1 MADLRLV
8 ELVAGLSLAADLGT
22 GQTLEHQ
29 FRTCLRSIQVAEA
42 LGLGPDERRDVYYLS
57 LLRFIG
63 CTATSEEDVRAVR
76 GDEIRFLAAM
86 APVFM
91 GGVREMMSTFVRQ
104 VGRDLPPLM
113 RVGAV
118 IRALADKDAAHRTLT
133 ADCEVAS
140 RLSTRLGMGPGL
152 EHALLHSF
160 ERWDGEGIPGELAG
174 KDIPIAVRIA
184 IVARDAELWV
194 EASDA
199 ATAADVLLER
209 RAHAY
214 DPDVVDALLGVG
226 PLGPL
231 DGAEDIWE
239 QVLDAEPL
247 PAMRIGEDLLDGVL
261 EALADFAD
269 LKSPYTRGHSRG
281 VAELAADAAG
291 ALGLDADR
299 TRVLRWAGLVHDLG
313 RVGIPLS
320 IWDRPG
326 ALSLADRERIRMH
339 PYLTERALAPAA
351 SLSAVA
357 RLAGGHHERLDASGY
372 HRCCDG
378 SELDEA
384 QRVLA
389 AADSFQAMSQQ
400 RAHRPAFAPDAAVVE
415 LRRDAADGKLDRRA
429 VEAVLEAAGH
439 NGHGVDAWPCGL
451 TDREVEVLRLITR
464 GRTNREAADELVIS
478 PKTVGSHVEHIYAK
492 IGVSSRAAAAVFAME
507 QRLL

>member
-8 ELVAGLSLAADLGT
+8 ELVGGLSLAADLAT

-29 FRTCLRSIQVAEA
+29 FRTCLRSVQVAEA
-42 LGLGPDERRDVYYLS
+42 LGLGPDDRRDVYYLS

-63 CTATSEEDVRAVR
+63 CTATSEDDVRTVR

-91 GGVREMMSTFVRQ
+91 GGMREMMSTFVRQ
-104 VGRDLPPLM
+104 VGRDLPPLT
-113 RVGAV
+113 RAGTV
-118 IRALADKDAAHRTLT
+118 IRALADKDGAHRTLT
-133 ADCEVAS
+133 ADCEVAG
-140 RLSTRLGMGPGL
+140 RLSTRLGMGPRL

-160 ERWDGEGIPGELAG
+160 ERWDGKGIPGELAG
-174 KDIPIAVRIA
+174 TDIPIAVRIA
-184 IVARDAELWV
+184 TVARDAELWV
-194 EASDA
+194 EATDP
-199 ATAADVLLER
+199 ATAADVILER
-209 RAHAY
+209 RGHAY
-214 DPDVVDALLGVG
+214 DPGVVDALLGATPLT
-226 PLGPL
+226 PLG
-231 DGAEDIWE
+231 GAEDVWE
-239 QVLDAEPL
+239 RVLDAEPL
-247 PAMRIGEDLLDGVL
+247 PAMRIGEDQLDGVL

-281 VAELAADAAG
+281 VAELAADAAD

-299 TRVLRWAGLVHDLG
+299 TQLLRRAALVHDLG

-320 IWDRPG
+320 IWDRPD
-326 ALSLADRERIRMH
+326 ALSLADRERIRLH

-351 SLSAVA
+351 SLSGIA
-357 RLAGGHHERLDASGY
+357 RLAGAHHERLDASGY

-378 SELDEA
+378 GELDES

-389 AADSFQAMSQQ
+389 AADSYQAMTQP
-400 RAHRPAFAPDAAVVE
+400 RAHRPPLDPDAAADE

-439 NGHGVDAWPCGL
+439 DRKHVDAWPCGL

-478 PKTVGSHVEHIYAK
+478 PKTVGSHVEHIYTK